1 MNSHAYQLIALGA
14 RYLFVFLALLIVLR
28 AGFSLLSEHRR
39 RKKLLR
45 NLPDAGMVGEMRD
58 VDNDRAYPLPREGVL
73 GGGRGCDIRLRG
85 LKRRHVN
92 FSFVEG
98 KGLLLTPC
106 HSRSEVQL
114 NHAPI
119 GKGGYALHGA
129 IMHAGG
135 YTLRIRLFAGLNV
148 PRAASFADHWQ
159 PACGED
165 LYAPDP
171 YGLTQV
177 TEPPLHDSAPYA
189 PMDYESAPYEN
200 MPYAPAQEEA
210 PGYENFDPAPLPSY
224 QPAQIACQAQPW
236 QQEAPYS
243 QPPAEEEE
251 DDMPLPFD
259 TGMYAPKNPQEEDLI
274 LTRPPRV
281 RHRRSERNKNA

>member
-14 RYLFVFLALLIVLR
+14 RYLFVFLAFLIVFR
-28 AGFSLLSEHRR
+28 AGLSLLSEHRR
-39 RKKLLR
+39 RKKILR
-45 NLPDAGMVGEMRD
+45 NLPDAGMVGEVRD
-58 VDNDRAYPLPREGVL
+58 IDSDRAYPLPREGVL
-73 GGGRGCDIRLRG
+73 GSGRGCDIRLRG
-85 LKRRHVN
+85 IRRRHVN

-129 IMHAGG
+129 VMRVGG

-148 PRAASFADHWQ
+148 PRAASFAEHWQ
-159 PACGED
+159 PAYGED

-177 TEPPLHDSAPYA
+177 TETPLYDP
-189 PMDYESAPYEN
+189 APYEPA
-200 MPYAPAQEEA
+200 PYEPVPYEPVQEEA
-210 PGYENFDPAPLPSY
+210 PVYEMYEPAPIPSY
-224 QPAQIACQAQPW
+224 QPAQSVYQPQPW
-236 QQEAPYS
+236 SQEVQYT
-243 QPPAEEEE
+243 QPLAAEEE
-251 DDMPLPFD
+251 DDDTPLPFD
-259 TGMYAPKNPQEEDLI
+259 TGMYAPRDPQEDDII
-274 LTRPPRV
+274 LTRAPRV
-281 RHRRSERNKNA
+281 RHHRSERNRNA

>member
-1 MNSHAYQLIALGA
+1 MESHAYQLIALGA
-14 RYLFVFLALLIVLR
+14 RYLFVFLAFLIVFR
-28 AGFSLLSEHRR
+28 AGLSLLSEHHK
-39 RKKLLR
+39 RKKILR
-45 NLPDAGMVGEMRD
+45 NLPDAGMVGEVRD
-58 VDNDRAYPLPREGVL
+58 IDSDRAYPLPREGVM

-85 LKRRHVN
+85 LRRRHVN

-129 IMHAGG
+129 IMRVGG

-148 PRAASFADHWQ
+148 PRAASFAEHWQ
-159 PACGED
+159 PAYGED

-171 YGLTQV
+171 YGLTPV
-177 TEPPLHDSAPYA
+177 TEHPL
-189 PMDYESAPYEN
+189 YEPAPYEPV
-200 MPYAPAQEEA
+200 MEEA
-210 PGYENFDPAPLPSY
+210 PVYDVYEPAPMPAY
-224 QPAQIACQAQPW
+224 QPVQPVYQPQPW
-236 QQEAPYS
+236 QQEAMYA
-243 QPPAEEEE
+243 QPPVQTEEEE
-251 DDMPLPFD
+251 DDTPLPFD
-259 TGMYAPKNPQEEDLI
+259 SGMYAPKQTQDDDII
-274 LTRPPRV
+274 LTAPRV